1 MGGHRL
7 DDLRQRFDDH
17 VLRAADQGD
26 DRVGVGLN
34 PLDEVGVEC
43 ENAAVVARDHDH
55 GDVRPWLFVKAA
67 SIRDLRSLPIG
78 RPDPMLRVSWL
89 AEGPRGAGGQ
99 APRGAGAAGP
109 RGASRRIP
117 GAAAAPYRVQG
128 PGPDHALGMSRWWR
142 DRPTVLEGPTRRWRP
157 WTRTRPTPGRRGRS
171 W

>member
-1 MGGHRL
+1 MSGHRL

-89 AEGPRGAGGQ
+89 AKAPWGP
-99 APRGAGAAGP
+99 
-109 RGASRRIP
+109 SRRLP
-117 GAAAAPYRVQG
+117 GGEPPDPGGPLRRRTGGRAPARITAWG
-128 PGPDHALGMSRWWR
+128 
-142 DRPTVLEGPTRRWRP
+142 
-157 WTRTRPTPGRRGRS
+157 
-171 W
+171 